1 MLLSDL
7 NLSQKVDYNILLKIK
22 NIKYNAIEILNNKIQ
37 INNQEISFMTQEVS
51 VPNWIRATQIG
62 IGSLAIIL
70 SILAIAIPK
79 IGPSMA
85 ITLVAFTLSIVGI
98 ENIFTGI
105 TVPSLSKKSRIISI
119 VLGAVILGFGIF
131 TILNPVESVKFL
143 IFMIGIALLINGIVR
158 IIGSR
163 TNKSGKKEN
172 KIIKLATGIVSIALG
187 IFVLAAPQIGFIILI
202 IAIAI
207 ALVIQGIEIIISGI
221 RGKRSNILRK

>member
-1 MLLSDL
+1 M
-7 NLSQKVDYNILLKIK
+7 
-22 NIKYNAIEILNNKIQ
+22 EILNNKIQ

-79 IGPSMA
+79 VGPLMA
-85 ITLVAFTLSIVGI
+85 ITLVAFMLSIVGI

-131 TILNPVESVKFL
+131 TILNPVGSVKFF